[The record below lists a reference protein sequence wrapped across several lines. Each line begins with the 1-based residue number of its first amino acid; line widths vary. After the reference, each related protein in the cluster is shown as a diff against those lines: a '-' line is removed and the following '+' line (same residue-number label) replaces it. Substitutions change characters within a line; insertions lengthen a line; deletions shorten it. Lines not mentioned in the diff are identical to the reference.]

1 MSKFA
6 IKVENLSK
14 KYRLGEYGIGT
25 LVDDLKRRL
34 KKLNGN
40 PNIEE
45 HIQENDRT
53 TASESN
59 YVWVLKDM
67 NFEIQPGEIVAIIGK
82 NGAGKSTLLKILS
95 KITGPTEGKITI
107 NGRVASL
114 LEVGTGMHPDL
125 TGRENIFL
133 NGAILGMTKAEIK
146 LKLDDII
153 EFAGIKKYID
163 TPIKRYSSGMTVR
176 LGFAVAAFLEPEILI
191 VDEVLAVGDAEFQQR
206 AIGKMKSVSQ
216 HDKRTVLF
224 VSHNMASVLDLCKR
238 GILLK
243 NGQIEKVG
251 PINEIVSAYLQNNN
265 KEIDNSKDLSKI
277 EDREGNG
284 AIQFSRYDIL
294 DSEGKEL
301 THVLSGQ
308 DLTFELSFNV
318 NVPKEY
324 SSLHFSVAI
333 TDEMNRNLIHL
344 STTESLGK
352 ELSITGDIKS
362 GKVRCSIKNLPLP
375 ADNYYLSFFVSDLLD
390 VFDRI
395 DGGGMLS
402 IEDGNFF
409 SNGKKKDASLTR
421 FLSKSE
427 WEIFPKSDK
436 TM

>member
-25 LVDDLKRRL
+25 FVDDLHRRI
-34 KKLNGN
+34 KKITGGSNL
-40 PNIEE
+40 EE
-45 HIQENDRT
+45 LIQSNDRT

-59 YVWVLKDM
+59 FVWVLKEL

-95 KITGPTEGKITI
+95 KITGPTDGTITI

-216 HDKRTVLF
+216 NDKRTVLF
-224 VSHNMASVLDLCKR
+224 VSHNMSSVLDLCKR

-243 NGQIEKVG
+243 NGHIDKIG
-251 PINEIVSAYLQNNN
+251 PIHEIVSAYLQNNN
-265 KEIDNSKDLSKI
+265 KEIDASRDLSKI
-277 EDREGNG
+277 TDREGNG
-284 AIQFSRYDIL
+284 SIQFIRYNIL
-294 DSEGKEL
+294 DDEGNEL
-301 THVLSGQ
+301 ANVLSGQ
-308 DLTFELSFNV
+308 DITFELSFKV
-318 NVPKEY
+318 NVSRDYPI
-324 SSLHFSVAI
+324 LHFSVAI

-344 STTESLGK
+344 STTESMGS
-352 ELSITGDIKS
+352 ELKIDENIQS
-362 GKVRCSIKNLPLP
+362 GKVRCTIKNLPLP
-375 ADNYYLSFFVSDLLD
+375 ADNYYLSFFVSDLVE

-395 DGGGMLS
+395 DGGGLLTT
-402 IEDGNFF
+402 EDGNFF
-409 SNGKKKDASLTR
+409 SNGKKKEVTFTR

-427 WEIFPKSDK
+427 WELVPISNQI
-436 TM
+436 M

>member
-1 MSKFA
+1 MPVL
-6 IKVENLSK
+6 KVENLSK
-14 KYRLGEYGIGT
+14 LYRLGEVGTGTISHDLNRWWARVRGKEDPYALIGQT
-25 LVDDLKRRL
+25 
-34 KKLNGN
+34 
-40 PNIEE
+40 
-45 HIQENDRT
+45 NDRSQK
-53 TASESN
+53 AESD
-59 YVWVLKDM
+59 YVWALKDI
-67 NFEIQPGEIVAIIGK
+67 NFDVEQGEILGIIGR

-95 KITGPTEGKITI
+95 QITSPTTGTI
-107 NGRVASL
+107 KTKGRIASL
-114 LEVGTGMHPDL
+114 LEVGTGMHPEM
-125 TGRENIFL
+125 TARENIYL
-133 NGAILGMTKAEIK
+133 NGAILGMAKKEIAAK
-146 LKLDDII
+146 FDEIVD
-153 EFAGIKKYID
+153 FSGCAMYVD
-163 TPIKRYSSGMTVR
+163 TPLKRFSSGMRVR

-191 VDEVLAVGDAEFQQR
+191 VDEVLAVGDAEFQKK

-216 HDKRTVLF
+216 NDKRTVLF

-238 GILLK
+238 GILLQ

-251 PINEIVSAYLQNNN
+251 PIHEIVSAYLQNNN
-265 KEIDNSKDLSKI
+265 KEIDASRDLSKI
-277 EDREGNG
+277 DDREGNG
-284 AIQFSRYDIL
+284 AIQFSQYDIL

-324 SSLHFSVAI
+324 STLHFSVAI

-344 STTESLGK
+344 STTESLEK
-352 ELSITGDIKS
+352 ELNITGDIKS

-409 SNGKKKDASLTR
+409 SNGKKKNASLTR
-421 FLSKSE
+421 FLLKSE
-427 WEIFPKSDK
+427 WEIVPNSDK
-436 TM
+436 IM